1 MASHITP
8 KYIEIANLLRAA
20 IETKRYTNK
29 IPGERALAETY
40 SVSYMT
46 VRKAVDLLVN
56 EGLLTREA
64 QKGTFVQTTPKKNRH
79 RLIGFFLDQG
89 IKNGISSSYYSL
101 IFNALVK
108 EAGKRGCEII
118 FFTDEDPE
126 TFERTLKRLDGV
138 IASCREDIDALI
150 LSMAE
155 KLPVVTIDNHSANKT
170 IPSVSLEN
178 FDALVSSVSLLAE
191 LGHKQIGFMRGL
203 ANSDVGRDRY
213 AGYVHGIQRNGL
225 TLDDTLI
232 YNGDF
237 SFESGRSGIK
247 HFLDLGTLPSA
258 LICANDEM
266 ALGAIKELKKH
277 NLNVP
282 ADVSITGFDDIDV
295 AGQVT
300 PALTTLKAPTDD
312 IAANALSLLNDLVI
326 GKDIAQKSVIL
337 PCQLIVR
344 ETCSTPS
351 KPSMKKTG

>member
-1 MASHITP
+1 MTDITP
-8 KYIEIANLLRAA
+8 KYIDVANQLRVA
-20 IETKRYTNK
+20 IKSKRFTGK
-29 IPGERALAETY
+29 IPGERALAQTY
-40 SVSYMT
+40 NVSYMT
-46 VRKAVDLLVN
+46 VRKAVDVLVK
-56 EGLLTREA
+56 EGVLAREA
-64 QKGTFVQTTPKKNRH
+64 QKGTFVQTSPKKNRQ
-79 RLIGFFLDQG
+79 RLIGFFLDKE
-89 IKNGISSSYYSL
+89 IKSGISSSYYSL
-101 IFNALVK
+101 IFNALAK

-118 FFTDEDPE
+118 FFTDED
-126 TFERTLKRLDGV
+126 TDSFARTLERLDGV
-138 IASCREDIDALI
+138 IATCREDIDAQI

-178 FDALVSSVSLLAE
+178 FDALVSSVNLLAE

-203 ANSDVGRDRY
+203 TNSDVGRDRY
-213 AGYVHGIQRNGL
+213 AGYVHGLQRNGL
-225 TLDDTLI
+225 TLDETLI

-247 HFLDLGTLPSA
+247 HFLDSGTLPSA

-277 NLNVP
+277 NLHVP

-312 IAANALSLLNDLVI
+312 IAAHALSLLNDLVT
-326 GKDIAQKSVIL
+326 GKDIAQKSVTL

-344 ETCSTPS
+344 ETCSTPAT
-351 KPSMKKTG
+351 PSMKKTG